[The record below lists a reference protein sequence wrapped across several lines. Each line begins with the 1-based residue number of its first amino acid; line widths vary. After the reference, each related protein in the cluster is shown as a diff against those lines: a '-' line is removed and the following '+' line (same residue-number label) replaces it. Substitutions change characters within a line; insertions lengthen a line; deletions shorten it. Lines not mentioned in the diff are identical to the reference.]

1 MILHLKNINSNNLQS
16 FESQIILNKDLT
28 NISTS
33 NMYEILFDSQS
44 FGNIFNTVL
53 QKLKEIT
60 NENFSVYVKNMWG
73 FIQTES
79 KNEPLYL
86 TYHLKDELSIKPK
99 YTFIYVIKCVET
111 ILQVNNEKIVM
122 KDGDLII
129 FDSKNT
135 VEDKSIDTNKIILI
149 GSISNDLYECK
160 NEKKLL

>member
-33 NMYEILFDSQS
+33 NMYEILFDCED
-44 FGNIFNTVL
+44 FDTIVNLVL
-53 QKLKEIT
+53 KKIIDIT
-60 NENFSVYVKNMWG
+60 NEDFSVYVKNMWG

-122 KDGDLII
+122 KD
-129 FDSKNT
+129 
-135 VEDKSIDTNKIILI
+135 V
-149 GSISNDLYECK
+149 
-160 NEKKLL
+160 